1 MLVTGIDLE
10 QKTGFARSA
19 NRRAGAYPEDF
30 APKMRLFGNSSRSH
44 VRRNQVRLLF
54 FPLVV
59 WMLGATAASP
69 SRADRLHWD
78 KMHVWM
84 DCTTDCDVDWKMWEL
99 HRSPDF
105 TVRVSFRDQPLS
117 GVRVTLTSEDPL
129 PDGSGRH
136 VMASHNTDPDGVARF
151 SEIPS
156 GRYIAHVNQ
165 GLLAQSQDVEVQDQ
179 STSSG
184 ELRLEWPAAPI
195 ATRTLSGWISA
206 WQRVTPQNHS
216 RRIPLARVQVQLFDL
231 RSGEL
236 LGSVRTSEEGYYEFP
251 AASEGLYVM
260 RFSEGQYPGVQGY
273 DQAVEVASA
282 AVRNQM
288 PGFVVDHVCNSG
300 LSLLNPKSD
309 MQEPCVPTGAGDPMP
324 PIQQPYRIYSGPIVI
339 VQQQVV
345 VLR

>member
-1 MLVTGIDLE
+1 
-10 QKTGFARSA
+10 
-19 NRRAGAYPEDF
+19 
-30 APKMRLFGNSSRSH
+30 MRLSWYVSRSLILI
-44 VRRNQVRLLF
+44 VISA
-54 FPLVV
+54 
-59 WMLGATAASP
+59 LGAAATAQ
-69 SRADRLHWD
+69 SRVDRLHWD
-78 KMHVWM
+78 RMHVWM

-156 GRYIAHVNQ
+156 GKYIAHVNQ

-179 STSSG
+179 NTSAG

-195 ATRTLSGWISA
+195 ATRALNGWISA
-206 WQRVTPQNHS
+206 WERITPQNHS
-216 RRIPLARVQVQLFDL
+216 RRIPLAHVQVQLFNL

-236 LGSVRTSEEGYYEFP
+236 LGSVRTDENGYYEFP
-251 AASEGLYVM
+251 GAGEGLYAM
-260 RFSEGQYPGVQGY
+260 RISEGQYPGVQGY
-273 DQAVEVASA
+273 DEAVEVAPN
-282 AVRNQM
+282 AVREQM
-288 PGFVVDHVCNSG
+288 PGFVVDHVCDTG
-300 LSLLNPKSD
+300 LSRLNPKSD
-309 MQEPCVPTGAGDPMP
+309 MQEPCVPAGAGDPMP
-324 PIQQPYRIYSGPIVI
+324 PIRHPYRIYSGPIII